1 MKTISKDLKVSQ
13 STRHYLEAVAHL
25 HNFCT
30 SLEAAMEADH
40 RPDNLDYLTRVY
52 ELEDIATTMLQE
64 SITDRLHNIDD
75 NGTVCEV

>member
-30 SLEAAMEADH
+30 SLEAAMAESGLKDS
-40 RPDNLDYLTRVY
+40 RDYLSHVY
-52 ELEDIATTMLQE
+52 ELEDIAATMMQE
-64 SITDRLHNIDD
+64 AIVSRLHEIDPE
-75 NGTVCEV
+75 GVVETI